1 MTAGLDTRRIRSS
14 TLAELRDYYRQILND
29 APIQETTTQL
39 LLAVEKGSVSPL
51 AFAPWLGV
59 AQSPLATREALIQ
72 DNSVLVRKF
81 GIKFLRKGLCSP
93 RWRETWDGLG
103 GTAGLLDIFADLSV
117 IEAKA
122 ACTAIGRSGRGAEVD
137 AKRQLFTELFK
148 ALHPDR
154 FPDAPH
160 KTKDQRALGRFYRL
174 IIPACSKELVDE
186 AIASGSKGTW
196 KDARTKDLVKYYPE
210 CMQGE
215 LLQAASA
222 EQPPNDNITV
232 STELLHHHPPGKS
245 ITKGFSKSM
254 EFSLRLLKTLS
265 NSAHSVVE
273 DETFIDQLVN
283 PLMKR
288 AIKNRANWDMIQRIV
303 DLTMRYLEAHPSTG
317 CHITGIK
324 GDFLQQV
331 AYCWSQQP
339 SLFEQQLR
347 RLCSHPVFGTASKIN
362 IGDWAVVLTGVPVKR
377 SYPLLRL
384 CYQASTSLD
393 LDSDEDL
400 KDTKGSIHP
409 SFFANLSPADA
420 LLLFTR
426 LRTARGDVDLID
438 LDRNRSIFGQTP
450 TYELQAQSGDP
461 DIFHF
466 WLLSLN
472 NKEEDAKILA
482 NDYVDVRKK
491 KAATA
496 SQPEQRAFFAKSAL
510 FAAIASG
517 SLDLLKDTLEWTKR
531 FLRDPLVMQEI
542 YPNIFPEEAIRL
554 LSGIPA
560 SINGLPSLTVLQ
572 HRVAMANTILQGMF
586 DTACE
591 ALREPSFNAYDW
603 GGVFELFHDVIKLR
617 MDLTPHVKK
626 QLRAPDHGIHA
637 CIWQVTIPMLI
648 AVEEKAQREE
658 YARLEADH
666 PRGILAY
673 HRSFT
678 IELESSDVSTYV
690 FLDTLARARNEL
702 WSKLR
707 PLDRP
712 ATLALPEPF
721 PRGLPIQYLTAPW
734 ILNVKDLNSI
744 GVSYIAA
751 RTQQAIFPDSKT
763 ALQPVSLDKEF
774 QKTTGLFVDSYQ
786 YGLQLYIPKSCD
798 KPEKK
803 ARLRRAWQYAIGPL
817 SSDRMTGEEAI
828 RFWKDMKPDD
838 LDEWPPE
845 GVMRNIEKSWPMIP
859 EDDGSG
865 EPCEWNPFATR
876 PDFVER
882 ELDAPTYV
890 DFSVGVSR
898 IMTSR
903 SRVNFPIVAA
913 PVKVPGHEE
922 DARLIWSSSRDMGEG
937 GVLSALLYLDAKF
950 VKSDRLLATPFPSG
964 TDTRYPAVYLDEE
977 FLTSDEPNQFT
988 ASRAIHGHLDTI
1000 PPTLLAQLSRNL
1012 VKALDHAD
1020 TVEES
1025 DSHTAL
1031 HEVTMQLIARLGE
1044 SDRPGLATQSAVR
1057 TILDRPKSSSWH
1069 RILIKPSFLRRLPA
1083 SQARSCIGSL
1093 SDEIINMVQTKSM
1106 NKESSVEGDVARPT
1120 GEPHV
1125 KVTTIK
1131 MLVQVFQDLD
1141 LNGTDYA
1148 LSVLSTLS
1156 KMNTHVDVRLNIVK
1170 SLLVLLENG
1179 SRDQSRAVLALL
1191 ELFIPIAGSLN
1202 ERQPLDETQWLQ
1214 CDQDL
1219 TLPEI
1224 QAGIS
1229 LEEGS
1234 ESPVLVALI
1243 QYFCNKKNDTVEF
1256 QQFVD
1261 RVLMPVL
1268 QNLRDHTTRWA
1279 ALFLRKYGLE
1289 DALLMD
1295 VRIPSIP
1302 RDPYVNRL
1310 LLNENNKKSA
1320 YVPHTIL
1327 EEYVEYLC
1335 FIIGPPAS
1343 LRAMNEGLV
1352 ADPALA
1358 SLPEVQTWIRLFGQD
1373 RSLRN
1378 GRFSADFI
1386 ELLEHAVDS
1395 SDDTVLTPKLIQEQ
1409 CLNIFT
1415 TFVFNDGPTYTSLTK
1430 GFYDRLLSGKYIA
1443 ESWWLQH
1450 GKPILVAMVSY
1461 VNNLRNRKWERDPA
1475 REPSV
1480 LPDTF
1485 SWRLLLLDYPWP
1497 SRDEGEETREQK
1509 CTLFA
1514 GQLEAIIDEMSSQPV
1529 YHQALRD
1536 LNAYLATDIVSS
1548 KGSGRG
1554 EKRFGTSL
1562 YIYDKHNLLHDRL
1575 QNNRILTAT
1584 YVGDIRKTRLSW
1596 LTAPDLLKVEVA
1608 WALVQLVG
1616 DELKEDRAIVNKE
1629 TRHKLV
1635 LMVDTWKACE
1645 NEGVRRRGWEIE
1657 ESYLS

>member
-232 STELLHHHPPGKS
+232 YPELLHHHPPGKS

-265 NSAHSVVE
+265 NSAHSVVD

-347 RLCSHPVFGTASKIN
+347 RLCSHPVFGTASKTN
-362 IGDWAVVLTGVPVKR
+362 IGHWYNVFAGVPAKR
-377 SYPLLRL
+377 CYPLLRL
-384 CYQASTSLD
+384 CYHESTSLD
-393 LDSDEDL
+393 LDSDADL
-400 KDTKGSIHP
+400 KKTKGSIHH
-409 SFFANLSPADA
+409 SFFANLSPTDA

-426 LRTARGDVDLID
+426 LRKARGDVDLID
-438 LDRNRSIFGQTP
+438 LDQNCSIFSQTP
-450 TYELQAQSGDP
+450 TYELQGQSGDP
-461 DIFHF
+461 EIFHI

-472 NKEEDAKILA
+472 NKEEDAKTLA
-482 NDYVDVRKK
+482 SGYIDARKK
-491 KAATA
+491 KAAAA
-496 SQPEQRAFFAKSAL
+496 SQPEKRAFFAKSAL

-517 SLDLLKDTLEWTKR
+517 SLDMLKDTLEWTKR
-531 FLRDPLVMQEI
+531 FLRDPLVMREI
-542 YPNIFPEEAIRL
+542 YPKLFPEEATRL
-554 LSGIPA
+554 LSGIPE
-560 SINGLPSLTVLQ
+560 SIKGLPSLTVLQ

-591 ALREPSFNAYDW
+591 AVREPSFNAYDW
-603 GGVFELFHDVIKLR
+603 DGVFDLFHDVIKLR

-626 QLRAPDHGIHA
+626 HLRAHDHGIHA
-637 CIWQVTIPMLI
+637 CIWQVTIPTLI

-658 YARLEADH
+658 YARLEANH
-666 PRGILAY
+666 PRGILA
-673 HRSFT
+673 HQRSFT
-678 IELESSDVSTYV
+678 VELESFDVSTYV
-690 FLDTLARARNEL
+690 FLDTLARARDEL
-702 WSKLR
+702 WSRLR

-734 ILNVKDLNSI
+734 TLNVKDLDRYA
-744 GVSYIAA
+744 SYIAS
-751 RTQQAIFPDSKT
+751 RTQQAIFPDPKT
-763 ALQPVSLDKEF
+763 ALQPVSLEKDI
-774 QKTTGLFVDSYQ
+774 QKTIGLFVDSYE
-786 YGLQLYIPKSCD
+786 YGLQLYIPKACD
-798 KPEKK
+798 KLERK
-803 ARLRRAWQYAIGPL
+803 ARIRKAWQYAIGPL
-817 SSDRMTGEEAI
+817 SSDRMTEEEAI
-828 RFWKDMKPDD
+828 RFWSDNKPDD
-838 LDEWPPE
+838 LEEWPPE
-845 GVMRNIEKSWPMIP
+845 GVMRTIQRPWPVIP

-865 EPCEWNPFATR
+865 EPCEWNPFASR
-876 PDFVER
+876 PDFAER
-882 ELDAPTYV
+882 ELDAQTYV

-898 IMTSR
+898 LMTSR

-913 PVKVPGHEE
+913 PVKVPAYEE
-922 DARLIWSSSRDMGEG
+922 DARLIWSWASRDIGEG

-950 VKSDRLLATPFPSG
+950 VNSDRLLATPFPSKK
-964 TDTRYPAVYLDEE
+964 DTRYPALYLDEE
-977 FLTSDEPNQFT
+977 FLTSDEPNQFA
-988 ASRAIHGHLDTI
+988 ASRNIRDHLDTV
-1000 PPTLLAQLSRNL
+1000 PPALLAQLSRNL

-1020 TVEES
+1020 TVEET

-1031 HEVTMQLIARLGE
+1031 HEIAMQLIARLGE
-1044 SDRPGLATQSAVR
+1044 SDRPGLAMQSVVR

-1069 RILIKPSFLRRLPA
+1069 RILLKPSFLRRLPA
-1083 SQARSCIGSL
+1083 SQARSCMQSL
-1093 SDEIINMVQTKSM
+1093 SGEIISMVQAKNT
-1106 NKESSVEGDVARPT
+1106 NKERSADGNVAPLT
-1120 GEPHV
+1120 SEPHV

-1131 MLVQVFQDLD
+1131 MLVQLFQDLD
-1141 LNGTDYA
+1141 LNGPDYA

-1156 KMNTHVDVRLNIVK
+1156 SMNTHVDVRLNIVK

-1179 SRDQSRAVLALL
+1179 SRDQSRAVLTLL

-1214 CDQDL
+1214 CEQDL

-1229 LEEGS
+1229 LEDGS

-1268 QNLRDHTTRWA
+1268 QTLRDQTTRWV

-1310 LLNENNKKSA
+1310 LLNENNKKPA
-1320 YVPHTIL
+1320 HVPHTIL

-1343 LRAMNEGLV
+1343 LRVMNQRLV

-1358 SLPEVQTWIRLFGQD
+1358 SLPEVQTWIRLFALD
-1373 RSLRN
+1373 RSLWSIRP
-1378 GRFSADFI
+1378 SANFL
-1386 ELLEHAVDS
+1386 ELLEYAEDS

-1409 CLNIFT
+1409 YLNLFT
-1415 TFVFNDGPTYTSLTK
+1415 ALVWNDSPTYTNLTK
-1430 GFYDRLLSGKYIA
+1430 GFCNRIISGSYLAK
-1443 ESWWLQH
+1443 SWWLRH
-1450 GKPILVAMVSY
+1450 GRPILMAMVSY
-1461 VNNLRNRKWERDPA
+1461 VNNLRNQRWERDPA
-1475 REPSV
+1475 RQPSV

-1497 SRDEGEETREQK
+1497 SHDEREEVREK
-1509 CTLFA
+1509 ACTHFA
-1514 GQLEAIIDEMSSQPV
+1514 GQLEAIIDDISSRPV
-1529 YHQALRD
+1529 YHQALRELID
-1536 LNAYLATDIVSS
+1536 YLGTDIVSS
-1548 KGSGRG
+1548 KNSGRG

-1562 YIYDKHNLLHDRL
+1562 YTYKKHDLLHDAL
-1575 QNNRILTAT
+1575 MNNRILTAT

-1608 WALVQLVG
+1608 WALVQHVG
-1616 DELKEDRAIVNKE
+1616 DELKEDRAIVKRE
-1629 TRHKLV
+1629 TRHKLK
-1635 LMVDTWKACE
+1635 LMLETWKASE

-1657 ESYLS
+1657 ESFLP